1 MKQELKPT
9 WPEHQRAA
17 GERFKQV
24 WDDFFSANPVYS
36 TAEQP
41 QLGGAQT
48 SRIADVR
55 NRHESELLGYPHVV
69 GLSEGIRIEQG
80 KPTGERCLVVFVDKK
95 IPADQ
100 LNRSEILPSEIEGV
114 RLDVVEVGRV
124 EPMQT

>member
-17 GERFKQV
+17 GERFKQA
-24 WDDFFSANPVYS
+24 WEDFFSANPVYS

-41 QLGGAQT
+41 PLGGVPP
-48 SRIADVR
+48 SRIAEVR
-55 NRHESELLGYPHVV
+55 NRHESELLRYPHVV
-69 GLSEGIRIEQG
+69 GVSEGIRIKHG
-80 KPTGERCLVVFVDKK
+80 KPTDEHCLVVFVDQK

-100 LNRSEILPSEIEGV
+100 LNRSDILPSEIEGV

-124 EPMQT
+124 EPMPT